1 MANATDLV
9 AVAAIAVGTAG
20 SVALCSLALP
30 DRATVVERNV
40 VVRVT
45 PPPTVD
51 LQVEPPPPIET
62 LSGELRIRHVPYIV
76 YERRID
82 ATVDPREDGEARI
95 RIQRGP
101 GARAPGLRAACPD
114 RPGEPGEASA
124 GWSVT
129 R

>member
-101 GARAPGLRAACPD
+101 VLELQGFERPAPTDRENQGKR
-114 RPGEPGEASA
+114 RPGGP
-124 GWSVT
+124 
-129 R
+129 